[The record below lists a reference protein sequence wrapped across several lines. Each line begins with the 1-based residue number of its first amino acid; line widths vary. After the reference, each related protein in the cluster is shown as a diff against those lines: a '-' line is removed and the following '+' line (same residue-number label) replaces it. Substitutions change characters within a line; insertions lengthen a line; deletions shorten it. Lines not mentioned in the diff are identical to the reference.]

1 MIFVFRQNEDIA
13 DIHSHLIPFVD
24 DGASDIEDS
33 KRLIL
38 EEHKQGVRLL
48 VLTPHLRD
56 GCFDTPI
63 DVIQKHFDE
72 LKKWVSESDI
82 KSLALYL
89 SREYHCDKRF
99 EALLD
104 GYASE
109 SKSIVFE
116 GREYEPLKEILPFG
130 VGRCILLE
138 FSIGLRNVEEM
149 ECFVRKTVS
158 IGFTPVIAHAERYP
172 VVQKDVHVLDEI
184 KALGACVQIN
194 ADSLLG
200 LESKENCSSAR
211 KLAVE
216 GIADIV
222 ASDAHDL
229 DQRKPRVEKCY
240 RYLKRRV
247 GEEKAAALMRDKAY
261 QLIK

>member
-1 MIFVFRQNEDIA
+1 MIFVFQQNESFA

-38 EEHKQGVRLL
+38 EEHKQGVRIL

-56 GCFDTPI
+56 GFFDTPI

-82 KSLALYL
+82 KGLDLYL

-104 GYASE
+104 GYTSE
-109 SKSIVFE
+109 SGGIHFDD
-116 GREYEPLKEILPFG
+116 REYDPQKEILPFG
-130 VGRCILLE
+130 TGRCILLE
-138 FSIGLRNVEEM
+138 FSTGLMDIKEM
-149 ECFVRKTVS
+149 KRFVRKAL
-158 IGFTPVIAHAERYP
+158 IAGLTPIIAHAERYR

-194 ADSLLG
+194 ADALLG

-229 DQRKPRVEKCY
+229 DQRKPRQEKCY